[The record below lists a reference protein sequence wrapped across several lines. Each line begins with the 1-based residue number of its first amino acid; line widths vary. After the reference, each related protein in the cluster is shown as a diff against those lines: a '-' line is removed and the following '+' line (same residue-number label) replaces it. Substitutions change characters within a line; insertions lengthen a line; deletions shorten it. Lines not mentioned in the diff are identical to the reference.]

1 MCFKTAPKSR
11 SKIVSHP
18 PAINFCSC
26 VAAARSSR
34 RPRRNKTK
42 QPRRNKT
49 KQAQLSRF
57 LLLQSEFCI
66 VAIAMSRPGG
76 GDEALR
82 SFMHQLGM
90 MEGMFGHGPARDSF
104 SKIAERLQP
113 SVPPHEKIS
122 ALNEL
127 SEAFLMGTE
136 ISLRGFDS
144 ASFASLVV
152 PCLDTSA
159 GNAVVNSALLAIFNI
174 METIP
179 QHMPAFVNGGCIRAV
194 IAVLENVEFID
205 THEQAV
211 SVLTKLAPDYSAD
224 IASAGGLSAL
234 LSYLDFFDAATQ
246 RSLANIASQLGKA
259 VAASSPPSRPQFL
272 PQFMQVLPVLTSMM
286 TSSMTQLHSA
296 GHLCMATL
304 LMCISDATSRDSL
317 QSFIGAG
324 ALSLLLHSVAAHFYV
339 VPASP
344 EQRDRLP
351 SGGPPPTALPA
362 SSGLPAEPASS
373 RRDSLGVSAG
383 GSGRLPDS
391 LVQAILL
398 ALQHVATIKDGQQL
412 LLANSIGSVLADFF
426 LGHGFSQ
433 GARLSPSLHD
443 VTHSLLFRRRGI
455 VQLRA
460 QHHQPALSRSHSQHV
475 HVFVIPAATHRCETS
490 NLALRCSLSLVAC
503 SLSTS
508 ASFARH
514 IDAYCGR
521 HLR

>member
-1 MCFKTAPKSR
+1 
-11 SKIVSHP
+11 
-18 PAINFCSC
+18 
-26 VAAARSSR
+26 
-34 RPRRNKTK
+34 
-42 QPRRNKT
+42 
-49 KQAQLSRF
+49 
-57 LLLQSEFCI
+57 
-66 VAIAMSRPGG
+66 MSRPGG

-90 MEGMFGHGPARDSF
+90 MEGMGMFGHGPARDSF

-144 ASFASLVV
+144 TSFASLIV

-159 GNAVVNSALLAIFNI
+159 GNAVVNATLLAIFNI

-179 QHMPAFVNGGCIRAV
+179 QHIPAFVNGGCIRPL

-211 SVLTKLAPDYSAD
+211 SVLTKLAPDYSEH
-224 IASAGGLSAL
+224 IASAGGLSAVL
-234 LSYLDFFDAATQ
+234 TYLDFFDAATQ
-246 RSLANIASQLGKA
+246 RSLANIALQLGKA

-296 GHLCMATL
+296 GHHCMATL
-304 LMCISDATSRDSL
+304 LMCISDATSPDSL

-339 VPASP
+339 VPSSA

-351 SGGPPPTALPA
+351 SGGAPA
-362 SSGLPAEPASS
+362 SSALPAEPASN
-373 RRDSLGVSAG
+373 RRESLGVSAS
-383 GSGRLPDS
+383 GSVRLPDS
-391 LVQAILL
+391 LVQTILL
-398 ALQHVATIKDGQQL
+398 ALQHVATIKDGQL
-412 LLANSIGSVLADFF
+412 LLLTNSIESVLADFF

-433 GARLSPSLHD
+433 GTYLSPSCHS
-443 VTHSLLFRRRGI
+443 TTRSLLFRRRGVI
-455 VQLRA
+455 QFRA
-460 QHHQPALSRSHSQHV
+460 QHYQPALPRSHAQHV
-475 HVFVIPAATHRCETS
+475 HVFVVLAATHRCETS
-490 NLALRCSLSLVAC
+490 NFCC
-503 SLSTS
+503 
-508 ASFARH
+508 
-514 IDAYCGR
+514 
-521 HLR
+521 